1 MKNIALRRSVALVLA
16 LVMMLAMA
24 ACAPQGSNNIDDAY
38 EGDTVLAPGTPFKI
52 VIGSHA
58 SWPYDENHK
67 IWQYFKEE
75 VGGDIEINAIPNS
88 EFSTKLNLMMATP
101 DELPDL
107 LHALEPPH
115 VINHADSGAYI
126 AIDENMDK
134 LPNYQKFLDSL
145 DPEER
150 DNLIAL
156 RTFSDGHT
164 YWPLVYGSETVMN
177 FSTWMYRKDIFD
189 KHGLEYPK
197 TIDEL
202 YQVCK
207 KLKELYPESYP
218 FCIRSGL
225 NKMGTMGPSF
235 APDFSIFNYF
245 DYTANE
251 WRFGAFTETGKEIT
265 EFMRKM
271 MAEGLIPPDMT
282 IATSSWEELMS
293 TDRGFITIEALVRI
307 NYFNVPNQK
316 INPDYEWVAMEPP
329 ARDNSEGAPHKI
341 AKSNVDPTGYVLP
354 NTRDEKRINNAFRVL
369 DWMYTDE
376 AIDLLSWGKEG
387 ETFQVDEN
395 GKKTFILDGDVTAQV
410 AYGASTYGLY
420 QVIRQEAFEQ
430 VVAAGSE
437 VDPLWMTWIEEGAQP
452 SWYLAYNDE
461 ESAVI
466 NNYETAIRTH
476 AEENLIH
483 FVDGTKPMSEWDAYV
498 QQAYEYGLEDVLAAY
513 TSAWDRMQAK

>member
-1 MKNIALRRSVALVLA
+1 MKNTALRRALAMGLA

-24 ACAPQGSNNIDDAY
+24 ACAPQDGGSGEVAY
-38 EGDTVLAPGTPFKI
+38 EGDTVLAPGTDFKI
-52 VIGSHA
+52 VVGSHA

-75 VGGDIEINAIPNS
+75 VGGNITVNAIPNS
-88 EFSTKLNLMMATP
+88 EFATKLNLMMATP
-101 DELPDL
+101 EELPDL

-115 VINHADSGAYI
+115 IINHADSGAYI

-134 LPNYQKFLDSL
+134 LPNYSAFLDTL
-145 DPEER
+145 DPAER

-156 RTFSDGHT
+156 RTFADGHT

-177 FSTWMYRKDIFD
+177 FSTWMYRKDIFE
-189 KHGLEYPK
+189 KHNLEVPT

-202 YQVCK
+202 YEVCK
-207 KLKELYPESYP
+207 ELKKLYPDSYP
-218 FCIRSGL
+218 FCIRSQL

-235 APDFSIFNYF
+235 APDFSIFNYY
-245 DYTANE
+245 DYTADK
-251 WRFGAFTETGKEIT
+251 WQFGAFTDTGKEIT

-293 TDRGFITIEALVRI
+293 TDRGFISIDALVRI
-307 NYFNVPNQK
+307 SFFNVPNQK
-316 INPDYEWVAMEPP
+316 INPDYEWAAMAPP
-329 ARDNSEGAPHKI
+329 AHDASAGAPNKLS
-341 AKSNVDPTGYVLP
+341 KSNVDPTGYVLP
-354 NTRDEKRINNAFRVL
+354 NTRDEDRINNALRVL

-387 ETFQVDEN
+387 ETYQVDEN

-410 AYGASTYGLY
+410 AYGATTYGLY
-420 QVIRQEAFEQ
+420 QVVRQEAFEQ

-437 VDPLWMTWIEEGAQP
+437 VDPLWLTWIEEGAQP
-452 SWYLAYNDE
+452 SWFLSYNDE
-461 ESAVI
+461 EAQIIDNYDTAV
-466 NNYETAIRTH
+466 RTH

-483 FVDGTKPMSEWDAYV
+483 FVDGTKPMEEWDAYV
-498 QQAYEYGLEDVLAAY
+498 QKAYDLGLEKLLGAW
-513 TSAWDRMQAK
+513 TSSWNRMQGK